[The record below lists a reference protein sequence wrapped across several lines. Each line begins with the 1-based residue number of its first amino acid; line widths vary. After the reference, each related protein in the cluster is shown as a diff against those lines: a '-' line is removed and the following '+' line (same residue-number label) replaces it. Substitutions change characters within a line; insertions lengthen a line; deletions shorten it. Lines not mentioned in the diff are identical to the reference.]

1 MLFDDRNDVLHADL
15 ASLARY
21 VVTII
26 RGMVIDAMQP
36 IRRISVPWL
45 WIGQLQML
53 RSSSWPSK

>member
-1 MLFDDRNDVLHADL
+1 VLHADL